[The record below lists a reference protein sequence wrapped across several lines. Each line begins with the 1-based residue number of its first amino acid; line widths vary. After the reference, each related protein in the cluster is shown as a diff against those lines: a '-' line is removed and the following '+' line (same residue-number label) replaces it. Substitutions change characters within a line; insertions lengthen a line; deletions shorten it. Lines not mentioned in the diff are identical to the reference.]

1 MKINFTELKAS
12 PEYTSALI
20 RYAFW
25 FLSSLFIGL
34 AMKTGYY
41 EAVWE
46 YYIYFSVGYFIYTTI
61 VFVSILIK
69 PYIPIRPYL
78 TIPMDIC
85 GISLAM
91 LFTDDGPFSPF
102 FLFYAWY
109 FVSYSLRYGRGPL
122 LASTVVSVMA
132 FIGVLSLTDGWYSH
146 AYDVVAYLIFLLVMP
161 LYLDLMLR
169 KLKKAKDEANQA
181 NQAKSE
187 FLAAMSHE
195 IRTPMSGIVGVT
207 SLLEKTQLNT
217 DQREYV
223 AALQESSTALNALI
237 DDVLDLSKIEAGK
250 YTLENERFNLPK
262 TLFGVAQ
269 MFTPS
274 ANAKG
279 LELFLDYASDLPE
292 YVIGDGKRLRQ
303 IVLNLVSNAIKFTE
317 KGEVVISVKRAEQQN
332 VEGHLVFRIT
342 VTDTGPGLGEKQIE
356 RIFDPFYQVSERQN
370 HNQTQTGTGL
380 GTTISANLVHLMHGV
395 IGVES
400 EPGNGCTFWF
410 EIPWRYEM
418 PLHNGVEVP
427 HDQPV
432 IICEAQK
439 SNRRIL
445 ENYCAGLGWPYLAT
459 SQQSKVVNL
468 IQNCINNGTQ
478 PIVLLSDLSCGQQ
491 CSEFARQLKSMYGM
505 IRVCKILHLSQLHG
519 ITDNERELYSQFLA
533 LPFTPQRLLKMLL
546 SAAGV
551 LSVADTDKKDFGTTT
566 ISRFLNVLVAE
577 DSPINAKVITTF
589 LQQDGHRVTHVE
601 NGKLALQSLKENP
614 FDVVFMDMRMPE
626 MDGIETTRQWRS
638 EENDDQHVPIIAL
651 TANATTEDKNNCL
664 SAGMDDFLSKPVSQE
679 KIREIIKAIA

>member
-1 MKINFTELKAS
+1 MKINFTEIKAS
-12 PEYTSALI
+12 PEYTSSLI

-25 FLSSLFIGL
+25 ILSSLFIGL

-46 YYIYFSVGYFIYTTI
+46 HYIYFSLTFFIYTTA

-69 PYIPIRPYL
+69 PYIPLRPYL
-78 TIPMDIC
+78 TIPMDIG
-85 GISLAM
+85 GISFAM

-122 LASTVVSVMA
+122 LAATITSVIA
-132 FIGVLSLTDGWYSH
+132 FLGVLSLTDGWYSH
-146 AYDVVAYLIFLLVMP
+146 VYDVVAYLIFLLVMP

-169 KLKKAKDEANQA
+169 RLKQAKDEANQA
-181 NQAKSE
+181 NQAKSD

-207 SLLEKTQLNT
+207 SLLTKTQLDN

-223 AALQESSTALNALI
+223 TALQESSTALNALI

-250 YTLENERFNLPK
+250 YTLENERFNLAK
-262 TLFGVAQ
+262 TLYGVAQ
-269 MFTPS
+269 MFTPG

-279 LELFLDYASDLPE
+279 LELFLDYAPDLPE

-303 IVLNLVSNAIKFTE
+303 IVLNLVSNAIKFTD
-317 KGEVVISVKRAEQQN
+317 KGEVIITAQRAEQQN
-332 VEGHLVFRIT
+332 VEGHMVFRIS
-342 VTDTGPGLGEKQIE
+342 VTDTGPGLSRQQIE
-356 RIFDPFYQVSERQN
+356 RIFDPFYQVAERQN
-370 HNQTQTGTGL
+370 HQAQSGTGL
-380 GTTISANLVHLMHGV
+380 GTTISANLVHLMNGA
-395 IGVES
+395 IGVDS

-418 PLHNGVEVP
+418 SLSTGLATPVEY
-427 HDQPV
+427 PV
-432 IICEAQK
+432 IICE
-439 SNRRIL
+439 SHSTNRRIL
-445 ENYCAGLGWPYLAT
+445 EGYCQGLDWPYLST
-459 SQQSKVVNL
+459 SQQTKVVNL
-468 IQNCINNGTQ
+468 VQTCINDKKK
-478 PIVLLSDLSCGQQ
+478 PVVLLSDLSCAEQ
-491 CSEFARQLKSMYGM
+491 CAEFARQLKTMFGELT
-505 IRVCKILHLSQLHG
+505 ICKILHLSNLHG
-519 ITDNERELYSQFLA
+519 VSDREREVFSQFLT
-533 LPFTPQRLLKMLL
+533 LPFTPQRLRKTLL
-546 SAAGV
+546 LASGM
-551 LSVADTDKKDFGTTT
+551 LSVTDMEQRDFGTTT

-601 NGKLALQSLKENP
+601 NGRLALQSLRDNAY
-614 FDVVFMDMRMPE
+614 DVVFMDMRMPE
-626 MDGIETTRQWRS
+626 LDGIETTRQWRTVES
-638 EENDDQHVPIIAL
+638 GDQHVPIIAL
-651 TANATTEDKNNCL
+651 TANATPEDKNNCL
-664 SAGMDDFLSKPVSQE
+664 AAGMDDFLSKPVSQE

>member
-20 RYAFW
+20 RYGFW

-78 TIPMDIC
+78 TIPMDIT

-122 LASTVVSVMA
+122 LASVIVSLLA
-132 FIGVLSLTDGWYSH
+132 FGGVLSLTDGWYSH
-146 AYDVVAYLIFLLVMP
+146 AYDVAAYLIFLLVMP
-161 LYLDLMLR
+161 LNLDLLLR
-169 KLKKAKDEANQA
+169 KLKQAKDEASQA

-217 DQREYV
+217 EQREYV

-250 YTLENERFNLPK
+250 YTLANERFNLPK

-269 MFTPS
+269 MFTPG

-332 VEGHLVFRIT
+332 VEGHMVFRIS
-342 VTDTGPGLGEKQIE
+342 VTDTGPGLSEKQIE
-356 RIFDPFYQVSERQN
+356 RIFDPFYQVSERQQN
-370 HNQTQTGTGL
+370 HQVQTGTGL
-380 GTTISANLVHLMHGV
+380 GTTISANLVHLMHGA

-400 EPGNGCTFWF
+400 EPGNGCTFWC

-418 PLHNGVEVP
+418 PLYNGIEVP
-427 HDQPV
+427 HGQPV

-468 IQNCINNGTQ
+468 IQNCINDGTQ

-491 CSEFARQLKSMYGM
+491 CSEFARQLKSMYGQ
-505 IRVCKILHLSQLHG
+505 IRICKILHLSQLHG
-519 ITDNERELYSQFLA
+519 ITDIERELYSQFLA

-546 SAAGV
+546 SAAGI
-551 LSVADTDKKDFGTTT
+551 LNVADTDRNNFGTTT

-601 NGKLALQSLKENP
+601 NGKLALQSLKDHP

-638 EENDDQHVPIIAL
+638 EETDDQHVPIIAL